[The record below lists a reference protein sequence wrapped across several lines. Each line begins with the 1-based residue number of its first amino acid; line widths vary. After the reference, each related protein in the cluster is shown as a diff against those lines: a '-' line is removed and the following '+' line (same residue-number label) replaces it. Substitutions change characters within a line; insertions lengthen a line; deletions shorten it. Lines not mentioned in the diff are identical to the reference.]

1 MGKAEKPTK
10 NKKKKELVT
19 SINAKLES
27 ALFDFKIGMGE
38 KEFNKAL
45 KKASKLLGSLLYV
58 KKKKDKEKKEEK
70 KNKNK
75 VPVITTKNTGQ

>member
-1 MGKAEKPTK
+1 MGKAEKPTGK
-10 NKKKKELVT
+10 KKKKELVS
-19 SINAKLES
+19 SINSKLES

-45 KKASKLLGSLLYV
+45 KKASKLLGSLLLI
-58 KKKKDKEKKEEK
+58 KKIKEKKEKQKK

-75 VPVITTKNTGQ
+75 IPVITTENTDQ